1 MSTSPA
7 ASAPEPDLLTSAF
20 ALLAERGWAGLS
32 LVALAERAGLPLVE
46 VHRQLPDRRSI
57 LRALSERVDEAML
70 EVDRA
75 ELEGLPPRDKL
86 FELIMRR
93 LDALAPYREGLAR
106 LARDARREPCVLL
119 PIGCRLDR
127 SLRWMQELA
136 GLRAHGLRPRLQRRA
151 LLAVYLQAL
160 RTWFVDEN
168 ADLAKTMAE
177 LDTLLRRVERLAGL
191 REPRQKTGPDTS
203 PDPRPDDEATQPA

>member
-1 MSTSPA
+1 MTA
-7 ASAPEPDLLTSAF
+7 AGAPEPDLLTSAF

-32 LVALAERAGLPLVE
+32 LLALAERSRLPLIE
-46 VHRQLPDRRSI
+46 VHRQLPDRRAI

-106 LARDARREPCVLL
+106 LARDARRDPCVLL

-191 REPRQKTGPDTS
+191 REPRRNARAQTS
-203 PDPRPDDEATQPA
+203 PDSGPDDGATQPA

>member
-1 MSTSPA
+1 MTA
-7 ASAPEPDLLTSAF
+7 AGAPEPDLLTSAF

-32 LVALAERAGLPLVE
+32 LLALAERSRLPLIE
-46 VHRQLPDRRSI
+46 VHRQLPDRRAI

-75 ELEGLPPRDKL
+75 ELEDLPPRDKL

-93 LDALAPYREGLAR
+93 LDALAPYREGLVR
-106 LARDARREPCVLL
+106 LARDARRDPCVLL

-136 GLRAHGLRPRLQRRA
+136 GLRAHGLRARLQRRA

-191 REPRQKTGPDTS
+191 REPRRNARAQTS
-203 PDPRPDDEATQPA
+203 PDSGPDDGATQPA

>member
-1 MSTSPA
+1 MA
-7 ASAPEPDLLTSAF
+7 ASSAPEADLLTSAF
-20 ALLAERGWAGLS
+20 ALLAEWGWAGLS

-46 VHRQLPDRRSI
+46 VHRQLPDRRAI
-57 LRALSERVDEAML
+57 LRALSERVDDAML
-70 EVDRA
+70 EIDRA

-106 LARDARREPCVLL
+106 LARDARRDPCLLL

-136 GLRAHGLRPRLQRRA
+136 GLRAHGLRARLRRRV
-151 LLAVYLQAL
+151 LLAVYLQTM

-168 ADLAKTMAE
+168 ADHAKTMAE
-177 LDTLLRRVERLAGL
+177 LDTLLRRVERPAGL
-191 REPRQKTGPDTS
+191 REPRPSAAPEASGESGPDL
-203 PDPRPDDEATQPA
+203 DEEAIQPS

>member
-1 MSTSPA
+1 MTA

-32 LVALAERAGLPLVE
+32 LPALAARAGLPLIE
-46 VHRQLPDRRSI
+46 VHRQLPDRRAI
-57 LRALSERVDEAML
+57 LQALSERVDEAML

-106 LARDARREPCVLL
+106 LARDARRDPCVLL

-136 GLRAHGLRPRLQRRA
+136 GLRAHGLRARLQRRA

-191 REPRQKTGPDTS
+191 REPRRNARAETS
-203 PDPRPDDEATQPA
+203 PDSGPDDGATQPA